1 MGETRAK
8 SLHLRLWAVI
18 ALAVVPM
25 FVMVVSDYRVQRQK
39 AIVGIEHDVGRM
51 LAAARQEEELGLQSV
66 QMVLQ
71 IMANSDDMRALDP
84 SECSTLARRLLSS
97 LPNFDN
103 IGAVAPDGTMYCSGL
118 APGGDVNVA
127 ERAWFIDAT
136 ASDGITLGEH
146 TLEDALGQA
155 SLVFGYP
162 VRDGAGDL
170 RTVLFAALKRDWF
183 DRLVA
188 GYKLPEGW
196 NASLIATGGRVLARH
211 PAPGQAGDPVVSP
224 EMLDEFARIMGGPRQ
239 IAESVGLDRQARV
252 YGVAPLQI
260 AKGGVFVAIAAPLGR
275 SLSDVDR
282 AFWLRLGVLTGLALL
297 SVVAARICIYRLIE
311 RWAIE
316 VRETIGRIAD
326 GALDTRIAD
335 FSAVQEL
342 RAVEEGIN
350 DMAAEL
356 EARDAMVSRLSM
368 AVEQSPESILITDTA
383 GRIEYVNDAVV
394 RNSGYAR
401 EELIGRNPRI
411 LGTGRTPPATY
422 EALWATVARGAVWRG
437 ELHNTRKD
445 GTAYVELATI
455 APIKRPDG
463 AITHYVAIKEDVTE
477 RRQSQERLHRLA
489 YYDPLTELPK
499 RAMLRERLRQTLL
512 TSGRTGEHVM
522 LLLVDVD
529 RFKQLNDT
537 QGHEAGDRLLQAVA
551 RRLRHTL
558 REEDTVA
565 RLGDDD
571 FAVIIENLGQQEG
584 DALARSQGIAKT
596 IHAELN
602 APYELD
608 EAGALH
614 HATHSVGLT
623 LFQGRKWSA
632 EELLKQAEVALHMAK
647 QDGRNTVRFF
657 NPHMQAVVNARAKL
671 ELGLRDALSSGRF
684 ELYYQPLV
692 DSAARLVGAEALI
705 RWIGADGKSISPAEF
720 IPLAE
725 ETGLIVQIGRWVLDA
740 ACAQLATWAAR
751 PQTRSLTIAVNIS
764 ARQFH
769 QPDFVDQVSA
779 CVARSGIDP
788 SRLKL
793 ELTESCILG
802 DIDETISRMHQIRA
816 LGVRFALDD
825 FGTGYSSL
833 SYLKRLPF
841 DQLKIDQS
849 FVRDMLGDNSSEA
862 IVRAILGMSASL
874 GLEVVAEGVE
884 TAAQC
889 DFLRAH
895 GCRRFQGYLFG
906 KPRPIGDWQDLHD

>member
-1 MGETRAK
+1 MGGTKAS

-39 AIVGIEHDVGRM
+39 AIVGIEHDVERM

-66 QMVLQ
+66 QVVLQ
-71 IMANSDDMRALDP
+71 IMANSDNMRALDP
-84 SECSTLARRLLSS
+84 SECATLARRLLQS
-97 LPNFDN
+97 LTNFHN
-103 IGAVAPDGTMYCSGL
+103 IGAVSPDGTLFCSGI
-118 APGGDVNVA
+118 APGGDVNMA
-127 ERAWFIDAT
+127 DRAWFIDAT
-136 ASDGITLGEH
+136 GNDGITQGEH
-146 TLEDALGQA
+146 TLGDAFGQA

-170 RTVLFAALKRDWF
+170 RAVLFAALKRDWF

-196 NASLIATGGRVLARH
+196 NASLITTGGRVLARH
-211 PAPGQAGDPVVSP
+211 PVPGQAGDAVVSP
-224 EMLDEFARIMGGPRQ
+224 EMLDEFVRIMEGPRQ
-239 IAESVGLDRQARV
+239 IAESGGLDRQARV

-260 AKGGVFVAIAAPLGR
+260 AKGGVFVAIAAPFGH

-282 AFWLRLGVLTGLALL
+282 AFWLRIGLLTVLALL
-297 SVVAARICIYRLIE
+297 SVVVARICIYRLIE
-311 RWAIE
+311 RWAIN
-316 VRETIGRIAD
+316 VRETVGRIAD
-326 GALDTRIAD
+326 GKLDTRIAA
-335 FSAVQEL
+335 FSAVQEF

-350 DMAAEL
+350 DMASGLQE
-356 EARDAMVSRLSM
+356 RDAMVSRLSM

-383 GRIEYVNDAVV
+383 GRIEYVNDALV
-394 RNSGYAR
+394 RNTGYTR

-411 LGTGRTPPATY
+411 LGTGRTPRATH
-422 EALWATVARGAVWRG
+422 EDLWATVARGAVWRG

-445 GTAYVELATI
+445 GSAYVELATI

-463 AITHYVAIKEDVTE
+463 AITHYVAVKEDITE
-477 RRQSQERLHRLA
+477 RRQSQERLYRLA

-499 RAMLRERLRQTLL
+499 RVMLRERLSQTLL
-512 TSGRTGEHVM
+512 ASGRTGEHGM

-537 QGHEAGDRLLQAVA
+537 QGHDAGDRLLLAVA
-551 RRLRHTL
+551 RRLRRTV

-584 DALARSQGIAKT
+584 EAIARSQLIAKK

-608 EAGALH
+608 ENGLLH
-614 HATHSVGLT
+614 YATHSVGLT
-623 LFQGRKWSA
+623 LFQARKWSA
-632 EELLKQAEVALHMAK
+632 EDLLKQAEVALYMAK
-647 QDGRNTVRFF
+647 QEGRNTIRFF
-657 NPHMQAVVNARAKL
+657 NPHMQAVVDARAKL
-671 ELGLRDALSSGRF
+671 ELGLRDALANNRF
-684 ELYYQPLV
+684 ELFYQPLV
-692 DSAARLVGAEALI
+692 DSGTRLVGAEALI

-725 ETGLIVQIGRWVLDA
+725 ETGLIVQIGLWVLDA
-740 ACAQLATWAAR
+740 ACAQLAAWEAR

-769 QPDFVDQVSA
+769 QADFVDQVRG
-779 CVARSGIDP
+779 CLARSGIDP

-793 ELTESCILG
+793 ELTESGILG
-802 DIDETISRMHQIRA
+802 DIDETISRMRQIRS

-849 FVRDMLGDNSSEA
+849 FVRDMLSDNSSEA

-884 TAAQC
+884 TPAQR
-889 DFLRAH
+889 DFLHAH
-895 GCRRFQGYLFG
+895 GCLRFQGYLFG
-906 KPRPIGDWQDLHD
+906 KPQPMRDWRYLCD